1 MVINI
6 LQMVAYFLYW
16 CFQFGSCFFRP
27 DQLRWLITLK
37 ALTIPFACMGLF
49 IWSLVRSGGPGSF
62 KALAVTTTVGASKR
76 EILAW
81 GIIGAINN
89 AINGEFGPLIASE
102 RMFSSVLKI
111 GGLC

>member
-1 MVINI
+1 
-6 LQMVAYFLYW
+6 MVAYFLYW

-37 ALTIPFACMGLF
+37 AFTIPFACLGLF

-62 KALAVTTTVGASKR
+62 QALAVTSTSTSHKK
-76 EILAW
+76 ELLAW
-81 GIIGAINN
+81 GIVGAINN

-102 RMFSSVLKI
+102 RMCPFQESE
-111 GGLC
+111 